1 VVFHLHGEKNGKKHG
16 KRYVFVRKDADHRK
30 IPMLSMEKLKNFL
43 NNWLTKLTNHV
54 ADRKLRFYIERTLT
68 SELGERH
75 VGTHR
80 AKWFERRS

>member
-54 ADRKLRFYIERTLT
+54 ADSKLRFYIGHALTL
-68 SELGERH
+68 ELGERH

-80 AKWFERRS
+80 A

>member
-1 VVFHLHGEKNGKKHG
+1 MVFHLHGEKNGKKHG
-16 KRYVFVRKDADHRK
+16 KRCVFVHKDAGHRK
-30 IPMLSMEKLKNFL
+30 IPMLFMKKLKNLL
-43 NNWLTKLTNHV
+43 NNWLAKLTNHV
-54 ADRKLRFYIERTLT
+54 ADRKLRFYIGHTLT